1 MDHETLVMEP
11 NGQLALKTNLHE
23 VWDSYRWRR
32 MTDEDTRD
40 RLNEFLGRETEN
52 PGMIFK
58 DTDSYRPLSRVEAMR
73 WLIFAVIP
81 VELQSDFLALLDRK
95 THD

>member
-11 NGQLALKTNLHE
+11 NGQLALKTNLQE

-32 MTDEDTRD
+32 MTDEDARD

-58 DTDSYRPLSRVEAMR
+58 DTKSVRPLSRVEAMT
-73 WLIFAVIP
+73 WLIFAVI
-81 VELQSDFLALLDRK
+81 LLNFKATFSPCSTERV
-95 THD
+95 HD